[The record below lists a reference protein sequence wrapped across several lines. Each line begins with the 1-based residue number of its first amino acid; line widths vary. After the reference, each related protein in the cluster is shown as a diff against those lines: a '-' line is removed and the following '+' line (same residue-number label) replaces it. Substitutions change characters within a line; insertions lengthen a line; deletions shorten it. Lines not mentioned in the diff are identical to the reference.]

1 MLDMNLEKIKND
13 DIALIISPNFT
24 KNSWNTTV
32 DINAIVMPIER
43 LKKEEQQELKDI
55 MYALVTCFN
64 LLNTDNDFAKRVA
77 NEMDKMNS
85 AEFEEEVNGD
95 SVFNLSTWTK
105 TVGNA

>member
-1 MLDMNLEKIKND
+1 
-13 DIALIISPNFT
+13 
-24 KNSWNTTV
+24 
-32 DINAIVMPIER
+32 
-43 LKKEEQQELKDI
+43 

>member
-43 LKKEEQQELKDI
+43 
-55 MYALVTCFN
+55 
-64 LLNTDNDFAKRVA
+64 
-77 NEMDKMNS
+77 
-85 AEFEEEVNGD
+85 
-95 SVFNLSTWTK
+95 
-105 TVGNA
+105 